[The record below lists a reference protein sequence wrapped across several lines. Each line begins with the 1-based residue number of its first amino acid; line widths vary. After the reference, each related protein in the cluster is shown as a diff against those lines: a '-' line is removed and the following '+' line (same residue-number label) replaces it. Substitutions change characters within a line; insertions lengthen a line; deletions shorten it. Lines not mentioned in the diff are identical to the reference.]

1 MSLTDIIAPTIER
14 QRKGSFAKPDVSRNR
29 DVRAWRDV
37 SVPEKMGLDRELLNG
52 WDDFESDWIRS
63 QREPASIGGY
73 GERVPSGDD
82 VHGKA
87 ARIAD
92 SRIEA
97 DRAVKRALADVG
109 DPTTGDVLLALL
121 AGLDVEAIG
130 RTVLGRSNSPQ
141 ARAAAQ
147 ERIAMGCRQLAIH
160 YGHVCRPRGD
170 P

>member
-14 QRKGSFAKPDVSRNR
+14 QRKGNFHKPDVSRNR

-37 SVPEKMGLDRELLNG
+37 SVPERMGLDKELQNG
-52 WDDFESDWIRS
+52 WDDFEADWVRS

-73 GERVPSGDD
+73 GERVPGGDD

-97 DRAVKRALADVG
+97 DRAVKRAIADIG
-109 DPTTGDVLLALL
+109 DPVTSDVLLALA
-121 AGLDVEAIG
+121 AGLDVETIG
-130 RTVLGRSNSPQ
+130 RTVLGRSNAPQ

-147 ERIAMGCRQLAIH
+147 ERIAMGCRRLAIH
-160 YGHVCRPRGD
+160 YGYVSRPLGD

>member
-1 MSLTDIIAPTIER
+1 MSLTDIIAPTPER
-14 QRKGSFAKPDVSRNR
+14 ARRGNIARPEVDRARN
-29 DVRAWRDV
+29 VTAWRDI
-37 SVPEKMGLDRELLNG
+37 SIPEKMGLDRELLSA

-82 VHGKA
+82 NHGKA

-92 SRIEA
+92 TRIEG
-97 DRAVKRALADVG
+97 DRAVKRALADIG
-109 DPTTGDVLLALL
+109 DPITADVLLALA
-121 AGLDVEAIG
+121 AGSDVEAIG
-130 RTVLGRSNSPQ
+130 RTVLGRSNTPQ

-160 YGHVCRPRGD
+160 YGYISRPRGD